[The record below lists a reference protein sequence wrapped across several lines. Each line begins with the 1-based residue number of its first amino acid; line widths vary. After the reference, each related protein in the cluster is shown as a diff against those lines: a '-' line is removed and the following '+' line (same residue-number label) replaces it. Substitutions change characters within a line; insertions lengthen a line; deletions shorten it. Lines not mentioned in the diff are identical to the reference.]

1 MSANSKSSGEDTTT
15 RQTSDPSQGTNSEKR
30 TPDAG
35 DPGVTPGEAEGDEE
49 TVEESI
55 RQHEQKGDL

>member
-1 MSANSKSSGEDTTT
+1 MDKQDEQQRRQGDAPSGAN
-15 RQTSDPSQGTNSEKR
+15 QT
-30 TPDAG
+30 G
-35 DPGVTPGEAEGDEE
+35 DPGATPGEAEGDEE

>member
-1 MSANSKSSGEDTTT
+1 MADNQSPNADTTMSET
-15 RQTSDPSQGTNSEKR
+15 MSGAESTNDEKR
-30 TPDAG
+30 TPTTAG
-35 DPGVTPGEAEGDEE
+35 DPGATPGEAEGDED

>member
-1 MSANSKSSGEDTTT
+1 MNEQDEQQKQSDTPSGAN
-15 RQTSDPSQGTNSEKR
+15 QT
-30 TPDAG
+30 G
-35 DPGVTPGEAEGDEE
+35 DPGATPGEAEGDEE

>member
-1 MSANSKSSGEDTTT
+1 MSDQNEQQQQRSDDT
-15 RQTSDPSQGTNSEKR
+15 PNNMER
-30 TPDAG
+30 TG